1 MSFSEMARGIG
12 CEGRWGERL
21 WIGANQAAQVSC
33 RVDSPLSPSHQV
45 STSGV
50 VPYLS
55 LLSAVLGTELALS
68 KRLLN
73 E

>member
-1 MSFSEMARGIG
+1 MRREVGGAPVDRCKPGSAGLMPRGLAFVG
-12 CEGRWGERL
+12 
-21 WIGANQAAQVSC
+21 VY
-33 RVDSPLSPSHQV
+33 PSHQV